1 MSVRNIDIAR
11 PRKQNARKNKA
22 KSVNATFSNPNSV
35 MNSMFNFQIITK
47 RTTETYDLN
56 GCILKNDK
64 DVKKH
69 NQSRME
75 ANVGQM
81 DRLNRLKANNKSCNK

>member
-1 MSVRNIDIAR
+1 MSARNTDIAR
-11 PRKQNARKNKA
+11 PRKENPRKKLA
-22 KSVNATFSNPNSV
+22 KSTASFLDNTNSV
-35 MNSMFNFQIITK
+35 MNSMFNFQVISK
-47 RTTETYDLN
+47 RSTQTYDLS
-56 GCILKNDK
+56 GCMLKNDK

-81 DRLNRLKANNKSCNK
+81 DRLNRLKANNKSCGK